1 MSFAL
6 HSDLPWLAINR
17 IALLEKL
24 DVPDESDAANP
35 ARIIAAS
42 IVARSADWSKR
53 NERGP
58 RVYAAVDA

>member
-35 ARIIAAS
+35 ARII
-42 IVARSADWSKR
+42 RR
-53 NERGP
+53 L
-58 RVYAAVDA
+58 